1 MMSFLSLRSNRMVW
15 SGRVIILSFIL
26 LSSVGVKAQFTLQ
39 GGLNGLISGQAI
51 SEGDAEFADFNND
64 GQLDLVVTGRRS
76 GGTSSTRVY
85 VNNGT
90 SLGWI
95 ISGLTDLQYSRLD
108 VADYDNNGTVDIAIC
123 GENGGVAFTKIF
135 TNSGLPSFLENTGAS
150 GNIPQV
156 TNGDVAWG
164 DYDNDGD
171 QDLIVTGYQTS
182 TNSNVTR
189 IIKHNLAAGTFAI
202 DPVASINLVG
212 LKNASVIWVDY
223 DLDGKLDLIMNG
235 QNGNDNARTYLY
247 KNLGNDQFALVPT
260 ASFLDLAFGTVASAD
275 VNNDGYPD
283 MMVCGEDDLGAL
295 HTRVYVNQTGI
306 NPGVPFVLSQSLTGM
321 TNAKAYFGDFD
332 NDGWADIISA
342 GKTGTGTNDRS
353 TIFYVNDQ
361 TGQFSVSATTLTDVD
376 GNPAIAVGDFSN
388 PDDGKIDIFLS
399 GITAAPNT
407 TNFFLYENSDP
418 TANTVPFAPVGL
430 TANVVGNTVQFSW
443 SPPANFLTG
452 SNAPLKK
459 GLTYELS
466 IGTLP
471 NDDDYDPAHASI
483 PGGKRYIQH
492 YGDIQDTTWT
502 IVGLPSNPN
511 YWVRVQAVDAALE
524 GSGFSSPVNFS
535 VIGVVPIL
543 SLFDDSTSYAFGAT
557 PPPGPADG
565 FVSWCD
571 CNADG
576 KLDVLYGGNQATVPS
591 LDNFIRL
598 YTNDGDGTFQYQP
611 VISAGL
617 PAIYQGDVAW
627 GDVNND
633 GRSDLAVCGVED
645 SGPFGTSI
653 LEVYISSGNC
663 QFGSIISLTGISQG
677 SVDWGD
683 VDRDGDLDLLVSG
696 KEAAGKTLK
705 VYLNSYAQTGTV
717 SFTNSTNTFTNA
729 GVETGEA
736 RFGDYDNDGDLDFAV
751 TGSGNSSNITKVFR
765 NDGTGLF
772 TDLNSSLFTGVRQS
786 NITWADLDNDQTL
799 ELIVDGNAAT
809 SGLQTSVRVYKYF
822 PGFSLFLNITVPGLT
837 DGSLSIANGSMDA
850 GDYDN
855 DGLIDLLV
863 TGQSGN
869 NISSAPF
876 SSVYKNLG
884 NLSFQEDAVG
894 SSNLVDVFNGSEAR
908 FGDYND
914 DHKLDVLLVGTGNVN
929 NKLFKLY
936 KNSDLGANETPNPPQ
951 NPSDTL
957 INFDVHLS
965 WDAPV
970 PPTTNPARVNGY
982 SYELYIDGPGTGS
995 FEILSPHAN
1004 LTDGYRRIVKLGQAQ
1019 QTHSYTISGLEA
1031 GTYTWGV
1038 QAVDQDWEG
1047 SAFLLGGTFDYKDPT
1062 FLQANS
1068 TSFPN
1073 NDEVGMTN
1081 SAISWGDY
1089 QGDGH
1094 LDVVISGTS
1103 DGSSHSTKLYQYDP
1117 GNQIFLED
1125 PLYSNVLVDV
1135 SEGAMDW
1142 GDFDN
1147 DGDLDLAIT
1156 GNSSSGPVSRVYINI
1171 SGGFTMLDTLEL
1183 FPLMGGAIKWGDFNQ
1198 DGFLDLI
1205 QSGHETSGAGH
1216 TILYRNTGTGSLV
1229 QEPASLNNWANGDI
1243 ALGDF
1248 DQDGLLD
1255 IVLSGSVNT
1264 NLGNGLTT
1272 LYENNGEFS
1281 FTQASVSAFISLRNS
1296 SLDVGDIDANGF
1308 PDLVIAGANNG
1319 GNKRIRYVRNNNG
1332 VTWSSVQ
1339 NFSGPGADDVS
1350 LGDFNDDGFLDLI
1363 IVGENNTSGVATGL
1377 IYQYNQVTG
1386 LFVEETVASSNVP
1399 DLKDG
1404 ASAAWA
1410 DFDQDGK
1417 LDLLT
1422 LGTGTGGARQFDLLR
1437 NLEPTPNFV
1446 PGKPLN
1452 PTVQIIGDEVVLRWQ
1467 EPTNVSTQVFN
1478 RGISYQVVVGTT
1490 TGGIERV
1497 SPMSDLTSGFR
1508 QIVKFGHAHD
1518 TTAFRLQGLPAGTY
1532 YWGVQA
1538 IDRDFEGS
1546 QFEFGAS
1553 FYFELPTF
1561 EDVSTS
1567 VFPSL
1572 PEGFSTGD
1580 LAFADYDVDGDMDLM
1595 VAGRIDAGRK
1605 SILYRNNNGTFNNSL
1620 EIFSDVSE
1628 ATVSWVDMNG
1638 DNRPDLFL
1646 SGNTAAN
1653 TPFTGL
1659 YFGVSAT
1666 SLTNSGSGIPAVSNA
1681 NIDWADV
1688 DRDGDMDALLSGL
1701 ASSGQITDVY
1711 INNGSGDFKASNAG
1725 LPSLSEGNVAAKDFT
1740 GDGIADIFITGK
1752 LSSSAWDTRLYRG
1765 LGDGKFVEITSTA
1778 LPSIENSRGSLADVD
1793 GDGDYD
1799 LAFTGGTTAGSGR
1812 IYLNN
1817 GSGNFS
1823 VGQPVDGIL
1832 TGETLWGDLDENGR
1846 VDLLV
1851 LGNSGIGNIAS
1862 YYRNSASGLQKSGI
1876 ATIPIKLT
1884 NGTSAAY
1891 GDFSGDGKL
1900 DLAVIGLEGAG
1911 AGTRSLRLYENID
1924 PANNQKPSPPTTPT
1938 VTTAGDT
1945 LIFSWTKPS
1954 GSGFVVDGYSYQLVI
1969 GTTNLATN
1977 VLSSLSAPTS
1987 GIRFVVD
1994 WGAHGQVTEAKV
2006 VGLPD
2011 DTYHW
2016 GVQTIDQDF
2025 DGSTITYGNPI
2036 KFINPLFI
2044 DDNSQSW
2051 TTLPTSGLSKSAL
2064 AWADFDGDGNLDLA
2078 AAGEEENGFPS
2089 LKIYSQKTGGLALDA
2104 TASQNLVGLE
2114 FAALAWADVDLDG
2127 DPDLLVSGQ
2136 AGTSGVQ
2143 RQTRLYRNV
2152 NGLFVNVAS
2161 VSDSLPQVRYGS
2173 MAFGDVDQDGDPDLA
2188 ITGEGA
2194 SGPVAGIY
2202 LNDNGTFTRD
2212 RRRPIQAVQQG
2223 DLEWGDFDGDGD
2235 LDLALSGAN
2244 GVDLYGIVYRNRV
2257 ERGDFVEL
2265 TSTQANLIETKESA
2279 LAWVDYDN
2287 DGDLDL
2293 MISGETSATQVQ
2305 PLTRLYEYDEAN
2317 DEFDQFTTTSFPGFR
2332 NGSVAW
2338 GDLNDDGWMDVVLGG
2353 KFGALSTERR
2363 TALYLGSSTGAFT
2376 LDTETTLYLQGADQ
2390 GASLA
2395 MADFDRDGKLDLA
2408 MTGQVA
2414 DANPRRAFTLYKN
2427 INSNANSTPAAPRL
2441 PTTQMD
2447 GDSVRLSWSAPL
2459 GIPVNE
2465 VEGIS
2470 YNVIL
2475 EKTSGG
2481 NIVSPLAEVPVGFR
2495 QIVYRG
2501 NAGNTAFMTIRGLE
2515 SGQYTWRV
2523 QAIDHDLEGSP
2534 FSIADNFTYTAP
2546 SFVNVTNGLLDA
2558 DIPGIR
2564 QGDAEWGDYD
2574 ADGDLDLIITGRATV
2589 LPFFTELYENIG
2601 SHSLIPLSA
2610 ASIGLPELRESSVAW
2625 QDIDGDGDLDL
2636 AMTGRGAGGLMADI
2650 YRNDGAQF
2658 QALSTGIPGI
2668 ASGDLV
2674 WIDADSDGD
2683 PDLLVTGSGTLQLF
2697 LNDEGTFSNAGY
2709 SWPTLSNSSLAVTD
2723 VNQDGLQDFVAA
2735 GNDGTAP
2742 RVLLF
2747 IGDIVTGF
2755 NQTDLS
2761 GATAVEAA
2769 SLAWMDLDH
2778 DGDQD
2783 LFISGSDNSGN
2794 AVSELLT
2801 NDGNGIFTASTPT
2814 TAIHLGGVALGDI
2827 NEDGFGDVFLM
2838 GENDAQTQELKLYR
2852 NDLTGLQEVVDIAA
2866 DFVPVSGDVIVA
2878 QGDFTGDGLLDFL
2891 VNGSDGSTERTILY
2905 ESRLPV
2911 TNTAPDSP
2919 ENLDKKIVGSKIEL
2933 SWNPPA
2939 GLSPEEEAALT
2950 YNVTLERV
2958 VDGVESVPGMALGTG
2973 LRQVVANGNA
2983 GQNLFLSI
2991 NDLQEGEVYRWSV
3004 QAIDQ
3009 DFEGSAFPAFDSFSF
3024 DPPAFDDKTGV
3035 VFSGDPPVPV
3045 TEARIELGDYDADG
3059 DLDLIAV
3066 GETEAGVAS
3075 VAVFRNVTTQ
3085 ANGGKYVQDTVL
3097 TQSLTPVRTPA
3108 LAWQDVNGDGF
3119 LDLLLA
3125 GLQNDGTS
3133 LTSLYLYEA
3142 GTYVKVIS
3150 GASELPNVSK
3160 AMADWADFDRD
3171 GDMDLALAGVEDDG
3185 TRFTGIF
3192 RQTTPEVWELDTEA
3206 LGGIDNY
3213 AVAEGDLSFGDFDA
3227 DGDVDLAIAGTSNI
3241 GPVTRVL
3248 KNDGT
3253 GIYSIGL
3260 YSALL
3265 PAKNSRLD
3273 WGDLNN
3279 DGDLDLLV
3287 TGDNSSQSD
3296 FVPIT
3301 TVYEYLA
3308 GDDRFQEFQN
3318 QDFVDLTQGSASW
3331 GDFNND
3337 GWLDILISG
3346 KFGQADSAR
3355 STRLYRNLEGASFV
3369 EDLNTS
3375 GDLVN
3380 VDLGA
3385 AAWGDYNG
3393 DQKLDV
3399 FLTGRTSSTPST
3411 YTFVLFENIDTLANV
3426 SPIQPLDP
3434 SSSILGRDVTLSW
3447 DSPNYLPATLTDGL
3461 TYNVLLYKEG
3471 EANFLE
3477 PAQSDSITG
3486 YRRIVRQGNSGHN
3499 LSLKLT
3505 DLEDGKYFWKVQTVD
3520 QDFEGSVFSETLSF
3534 TFTNPIPSVIAQDFP
3549 VLLENG
3555 GTAVTAEITIN
3566 DPDIVDD
3573 VIVFYKGIA
3582 SADWKQAVATGSG
3595 ADFSFLIDNTVVDEM
3610 GLEYVFQV
3618 VGTFG
3623 YDAFSDTG
3631 YTYMRYPNGFDV
3643 SGLRFGK
3650 KFDDYDIIGIPL
3662 ILDNNQVGSVIEE
3675 YGEYNN
3681 RQWRLWS
3688 YENSMLN
3695 EFTQS
3700 SFSTFNPGQG
3710 YWLISKESRSFNT
3723 GAGRVVEANDANPY
3737 EITLTPG
3744 FNQIGSPFPYAVSW
3758 TDILAANPESVTT
3771 ELEDFLGYEE
3781 AYAASDRIKRLRGG
3795 FVFAHAPVTLQ
3806 VPVRK
3811 NPNVQRG
3818 ELRRVPE
3825 VFENPSIDR
3834 WFIPMD
3840 AKIGSKVY
3848 ELGGFGMAPEADTS
3862 RDPLDRMLPP
3872 RFGDYLEMVV
3882 THPDYFYE
3890 SFTRDITSPAK
3901 NHVWEFTVATN
3912 LEDPLLELSWNMD
3925 YLPFAAQDWLLF
3937 DVDHQ
3942 TLVNLREQVSYR
3954 SLATGKTR
3962 HFRLYMGDQNFLAE
3976 NAVPDQVY
3984 LGNAYPNPAQG
3995 EVNIPFTL
4003 PPASEE
4009 YDVRLIVKNHLGQE
4023 IATLMNQ
4030 SLEGGFHEY
4039 TWNGLDGDGRQVAAG
4054 LYLYQLEVSGE
4065 AQFISTGKLRFR

>member
-1 MMSFLSLRSNRMVW
+1 MALLFSY
-15 SGRVIILSFIL
+15 GRAT
-26 LSSVGVKAQFTLQ
+26 AQFSLQ
-39 GGLNGLISGQAI
+39 SGLNSLISGQAV

-64 GQLDLVVTGRRS
+64 GMLDLVVTGRRA

-95 ISGLTDLQYSRLD
+95 ISGLTDLQNSRLD
-108 VADYDNNGTVDIAIC
+108 AADYDNNGTIDLAIC
-123 GENGGVAFTKIF
+123 GENAGVAFTKIF
-135 TNSGLPSFLENTGAS
+135 TNSGLPSFLENVGAS

-156 TNGDVAWG
+156 TNGDLAWG

-171 QDLIVTGYQTS
+171 QDLIITGYQTS
-182 TNSNVTR
+182 TNSNITR
-189 IIKHNLAAGTFAI
+189 IIKHDLAAGTFAI

-247 KNLGNDQFALVPT
+247 KNLGNAQFALVPT
-260 ASFLDLAFGTVASAD
+260 ASFIDLAFGTVASAD

-283 MMVCGEDDLGAL
+283 MMVCGEDDLGGF
-295 HTRVYVNQTGI
+295 HTRIYLNQTGI

-332 NDGWADIISA
+332 NDGWVDVISA

-353 TIFYVNDQ
+353 TIFYLNDQ
-361 TGQFSVSATTLTDVD
+361 TGQFAVSATSLSDVD
-376 GNPAIAVGDFSN
+376 GNPALAVGDYSN
-388 PDDGKIDIFLS
+388 PDDGKIDLFLS
-399 GITAAPNT
+399 GITTAPNL
-407 TNFFLYENSDP
+407 TNFYLYENTDP
-418 TANTVPFAPVGL
+418 GTNTVPSAPTGL
-430 TANVVGNTVQFSW
+430 TANVVGSTVEFSW
-443 SPPANFLTG
+443 NAPSNFLSG
-452 SNAPLKK
+452 SNAALKD

-471 NDDDYDPAHASI
+471 NDDDIDPANAEI
-483 PGGKRYIQH
+483 PGGKRYIQK
-492 YGDIQDTTWT
+492 YGNIQDTTWT
-502 IVGLPSNPN
+502 IVGLASNPN
-511 YWVRVQAVDAALE
+511 YWVRVQAIDAALE
-524 GSGFSSPVNFS
+524 GSAFSAAVNFS
-535 VIGVVPIL
+535 VIGVVPVL

-557 PPPGPADG
+557 PPPGPGDG

-576 KLDVLYGGNQATVPS
+576 NLDVLYGGNQATVPA

-611 VISAGL
+611 VASSLL

-633 GRSDLAVCGVED
+633 GRSDLAVCGTED

-663 QFGSIISLTGISQG
+663 QFGSIISLTGITQG

-705 VYLNSYAQTGTV
+705 IYLNSYAQTGTV
-717 SFTNSTNTFTNA
+717 SFSNSTNTFTNA

-751 TGSGNSSNITKVFR
+751 TGSGNSANITKVFR
-765 NDGTGLF
+765 NDGTGIF

-786 NITWADLDNDQTL
+786 NITWADLDNDGTL
-799 ELIVDGNAAT
+799 ELIVSGNVAT

-822 PGFSLFLNITVPGLT
+822 PGFGLFLNITVPGLT
-837 DGSLSIANGSMDA
+837 DGILSIANGSMDA

-869 NISSAPF
+869 NISSVPY

-884 NLSFQEDAVG
+884 NLTFQEDAVG
-894 SSNLVDVFNGSEAR
+894 ASNLINVFNGSEAR
-908 FGDYND
+908 FGDYNN

-936 KNSDLGANETPNPPQ
+936 KNSDLGANETPNAPQ

-957 INFDVHLS
+957 IDFDVHLS
-965 WDAPV
+965 WDAPA
-970 PPTTNPARVNGY
+970 PPATNPSRVNGY
-982 SYELYIDGPGTGS
+982 SYELYIDGPGTGP
-995 FEILSPHAN
+995 FEILSPQAN
-1004 LTDGYRRIVKLGQAQ
+1004 LADGYRRIVKLGQAQ
-1019 QTHSYTISGLEA
+1019 QTNSYTISGLA
-1031 GTYTWGV
+1031 PGTYTWGV
-1038 QAVDQDWEG
+1038 QAIDQDWEG
-1047 SAFLLGGTFDYKDPT
+1047 SAFLTGGTFDYQDPT
-1062 FLQANS
+1062 FIQVNA

-1081 SAISWGDY
+1081 SAIAWGDY
-1089 QGDGH
+1089 HGDGH
-1094 LDVVISGTS
+1094 LDVIISGTS
-1103 DGSSHSTKLYQYDP
+1103 DASTHSTKLYQYDP
-1117 GNQIFLED
+1117 LNQIFLED
-1125 PLYSNVLVDV
+1125 PLYSNVFVDV
-1135 SEGAMDW
+1135 SEGEMDW

-1156 GNSSSGPVSRVYINI
+1156 GNSASGPVSRVYINI
-1171 SGGFTMLDTLEL
+1171 SGGFTMTDTLEL
-1183 FPLMGGAIKWGDFNQ
+1183 FPLKGGAIKWGDFNN

-1205 QSGHETSGAGH
+1205 QTGHETNGTGH
-1216 TILYRNTGTGSLV
+1216 TIVYRNTGTGSLIT
-1229 QEPASLNNWANGDI
+1229 ESTSMNDWANGDI
-1243 ALGDF
+1243 ALADF

-1255 IVLSGSVNT
+1255 IVVSGSLGT
-1264 NLGNGLTT
+1264 DGGNGFTV
-1272 LYENNGEFS
+1272 LYENAGEFS
-1281 FTQASVSAFISLRNS
+1281 FSQASVSAFVSLQNS
-1296 SLDVGDIDANGF
+1296 SLDVADVDANGF
-1308 PDLVIAGANNG
+1308 PDLIIAGRNNG
-1319 GNKRIRYVRNNNG
+1319 GNNRIRFVRNNNG
-1332 VTWSSVQ
+1332 ITWSSVQ
-1339 NFSGPGADDVS
+1339 NINGPGVDEVAF
-1350 LGDFNDDGFLDLI
+1350 GDFNDDGFIDLVV
-1363 IVGENNTSGVATGL
+1363 VGESNTPGISTGA
-1377 IYQYNQVTG
+1377 IYSYNQVSG
-1386 LFVEETVASSNVP
+1386 LFVEETVASANVP

-1422 LGTGTGGARQFDLLR
+1422 LGTGIGSARQFDLLR
-1437 NLEPTPNFV
+1437 NLDSTPNFV
-1446 PGKPLN
+1446 PGKPVN
-1452 PTVQIIGDEVVLRWQ
+1452 PTAQIIGDEVVLRWQ
-1467 EPTNVSTQVFN
+1467 KPTNVSSQVFE
-1478 RGISYQVVVGTT
+1478 RGVSYQVVVGTT
-1490 TGGIERV
+1490 SGGTDRV
-1497 SPMSDLTSGFR
+1497 SPMADLTTGFR
-1508 QIVKFGHAHD
+1508 QIVKFANAYD
-1518 TTAFRLQGLPAGTY
+1518 TTAVRLKGLPAGTY
-1532 YWGVQA
+1532 FWGVQA

-1553 FYFELPTF
+1553 FDFELPTF
-1561 EDVSTS
+1561 EDVSSS

-1572 PEGFSTGD
+1572 PPGVTSGD

-1595 VAGRIDAGRK
+1595 VAGQTDAGRK
-1605 SILYRNNNGTFNNSL
+1605 SILYRNNNGNYNSTL

-1628 ATVSWVDMNG
+1628 ATVSWIDMNG

-1646 SGNTAAN
+1646 SGNTAPN

-1659 YFGVSAT
+1659 YFSVSAT
-1666 SLTNSGSGIPAVSNA
+1666 SLTNSGSGIPAVANA
-1681 NIDWADV
+1681 SIDWADV
-1688 DRDGDMDALLSGL
+1688 DRDGDMDAFLSGRG
-1701 ASSGQITDVY
+1701 SSGQITDVY
-1711 INNGSGDFKASNAG
+1711 LNNGNGDFKAANAG
-1725 LPSLSEGNVAAKDFT
+1725 LASHSEGNVAAKDFT
-1740 GDGIADIFITGK
+1740 GDGIADLFITGK
-1752 LSSSAWDTRLYRG
+1752 LSSSAWSTKLYRG
-1765 LGDGKFVEITSTA
+1765 MGDGTFVEITSTA
-1778 LPSIENSRGSLADVD
+1778 LPSIDNSRGSLADVD

-1799 LAFTGGTTAGSGR
+1799 LAFTGGTSSGSGR

-1817 GSGNFS
+1817 GSGSFS
-1823 VGQPVDGIL
+1823 TGQSVDGIL
-1832 TGETLWGDLDENGR
+1832 TGESLWGDLDENGR

-1851 LGNSGIGNIAS
+1851 LGNSGSGNIAS
-1862 YYRNSASGLQKSGI
+1862 YYRNSASGLQKSSI
-1876 ATIPIKLT
+1876 ATIPVKLT
-1884 NGTSAAY
+1884 NGTAAAY

-1924 PANNQKPSPPTTPT
+1924 PAKNQKPSPPTSPT
-1938 VTTAGDT
+1938 VTTDGDT
-1945 LIFSWTKPS
+1945 IIFSWTKPS
-1954 GSGFVVDGYSYQLVI
+1954 GTGFIVDGYSYQLVI
-1969 GTTNLATN
+1969 GTTNTATD
-1977 VLSSLSAPTS
+1977 VVSPLSAPTS
-1987 GIRFVVD
+1987 GIRFVAD
-1994 WGAHGQVTEAKV
+1994 WGTHGQVTEAKI

-2016 GVQTIDQDF
+2016 GIQTIDQDF
-2025 DGSTITYGNPI
+2025 DGSGITYGSPI
-2036 KFINPLFI
+2036 KFIKPLFI
-2044 DDNSQSW
+2044 DNNSQSW
-2051 TTLPTSGLSKSAL
+2051 STLPGSGLSKSAL
-2064 AWADFDGDGNLDLA
+2064 AWADFDGDGNMDLA

-2089 LKIYSQKTGGLALDA
+2089 LTIYSQKTGGLALDA
-2104 TASQNLVGLE
+2104 TASQNLVGVE
-2114 FAALAWADVDLDG
+2114 NAAIAWADIDLDG

-2136 AGTSGVQ
+2136 TGTSGVQ

-2152 NGLFVNVAS
+2152 NGVFVNVPS
-2161 VSDSLPQVRYGS
+2161 VSDSLPQVRFG
-2173 MAFGDVDQDGDPDLA
+2173 AFAVGDVDQDGDPDLA
-2188 ITGEGA
+2188 ITGEAA

-2202 LNDNGTFTRD
+2202 LNDNGTFSRD
-2212 RRRPIQAVQQG
+2212 RRRPIQAVQEG
-2223 DLEWGDFDGDGD
+2223 DLEWGDFDNDGD

-2244 GVDLYGIVYRNRV
+2244 GANLFGIVYRNRV
-2257 ERGDFVEL
+2257 DRGDFVQL
-2265 TSTQANLIETKESA
+2265 STAQANLIKTKESS

-2305 PLTRLYEYDEAN
+2305 PLTRLYEFDSAN
-2317 DEFDQFTTTSFPGFR
+2317 DEFNQFTTTAFPGFR
-2332 NGSVAW
+2332 NGDVAW

-2363 TALYLGSSTGAFT
+2363 TAVYLGSSTGSFS
-2376 LDTETTLYLQGADQ
+2376 LDTETTLYLQGADE

-2395 MADFDRDGKLDLA
+2395 LADFDNDGKLDVA

-2414 DANPRRAFTLYKN
+2414 DANPRRTFTLYKN
-2427 INSNANSTPAAPRL
+2427 INPNANINLSAPRI

-2447 GDSVRLSWSAPL
+2447 GDSVRLSWIAPL
-2459 GIPVNE
+2459 GIPGNE
-2465 VEGIS
+2465 VDGIS

-2475 EKTSGG
+2475 EQTSGG
-2481 NIVSPLAEVPVGFR
+2481 NIVSPLAEVPGGFR

-2501 NAGNTAFMTIRGLE
+2501 NAGNNTFMTIRGLE

-2534 FSIADNFTYTAP
+2534 FSISDNFTYTAP
-2546 SFVNVTNGLLDA
+2546 SFVNVTNELLDVE
-2558 DIPGIR
+2558 IPGIR

-2574 ADGDLDLIITGRATV
+2574 ADGDLDLIITGRATGI
-2589 LPFFTELYENIG
+2589 PFFTELYENIG
-2601 SHSLIPLSA
+2601 SHTLNPLSA
-2610 ASIGLPELRESSVAW
+2610 ASIGLPELRESAVAW

-2636 AMTGRGAGGLMADI
+2636 AMSGLSSGGIIADI
-2650 YRNDGAQF
+2650 YQNNGTQF
-2658 QALSTGIPGI
+2658 QALSSGI
-2668 ASGDLV
+2668 AGVTSGDLA
-2674 WIDADSDGD
+2674 WIDADADGD
-2683 PDLLVTGSGTLQLF
+2683 PDLLVTGTGATADVLALY
-2697 LNDEGTFSNAGY
+2697 LNDEGSFSDAGY
-2709 SWPTLSNSSLAVTD
+2709 SWPPMANSSLAVAD
-2723 VNQDGLQDFVAA
+2723 INKDGLQDFVVA
-2735 GNDGTAP
+2735 GNDGTTP

-2747 IGDIVTGF
+2747 VGDLITGF
-2755 NQTDLS
+2755 NQTDLTA
-2761 GATAVEAA
+2761 ATAVEVA
-2769 SLAWMDLDH
+2769 SLAWMDMDH
-2778 DGDQD
+2778 DGDLD
-2783 LFISGSDNSGN
+2783 LFISGSDDAGN
-2794 AVSELLT
+2794 ATSELLS
-2801 NDGNGIFTASTPT
+2801 NDGTGIFTATTPT
-2814 TAIHLGGVALGDI
+2814 SELHLGGIALGDV
-2827 NEDGFGDVFLM
+2827 NEDGFGDIFLI
-2838 GENDAQTQELKLYR
+2838 GENDAQTKEVKLYR
-2852 NDLTGLQEVVDIAA
+2852 NDLSGLQEVPSIAA

-2891 VNGSDGSTERTILY
+2891 INGNDGTEERTILY

-2911 TNTAPDSP
+2911 TNSTPGSP
-2919 ENLDKKIVGSKIEL
+2919 RNLDKKIVGSKIEL

-2939 GLSPEEEAALT
+2939 GLSPEEEASLT
-2950 YNVTLERV
+2950 YNVSLERV
-2958 VDGVESVPGMALGTG
+2958 ADGKEAVPGQALASGF
-2973 LRQVVANGNA
+2973 RQIVANGNA
-2983 GQNLFLSI
+2983 GQKLSLSI
-2991 NDLQEGEVYRWSV
+2991 NDLQEGEVYRWTV

-3035 VFSGDPPVPV
+3035 VFSGEPPVPV
-3045 TEARIELGDYDADG
+3045 TEARIELGDYDGDG

-3066 GETEAGVAS
+3066 GETEAGIGS
-3075 VAVFRNVTTQ
+3075 VAIFRNVTTP
-3085 ANGGKYVQDTVL
+3085 ANGGKYVQDTAL
-3097 TQSLTPVRTPA
+3097 TRSLTPVRNPA

-3133 LTSLYLYEA
+3133 LTSLYLYESGNYIKA
-3142 GTYVKVIS
+3142 IS
-3150 GASELPNVSK
+3150 GTSEFPNVSK
-3160 AMADWADFDRD
+3160 AMADWADYDRD
-3171 GDMDLALAGVEDDG
+3171 GDMDLALAGIEDDG

-3192 RQTTPEVWELDTEA
+3192 RQTEPEVWELDTEA
-3206 LGGIDNY
+3206 LGDIDNF
-3213 AVAEGDLSFGDFDA
+3213 AVAEGDLSFGDFDS
-3227 DGDVDLAIAGTSNI
+3227 DGDIDLAIAGTSNI

-3253 GIYSIGL
+3253 GKYSIGL

-3265 PAKNSRLD
+3265 PAKNCRLD

-3279 DGDLDLLV
+3279 DGDLDLLI

-3301 TVYEYLA
+3301 TVYEYLP

-3355 STRLYRNLEGASFV
+3355 STRLYRNLEGTSFI

-3399 FLTGRTSSTPST
+3399 FLTGRTSSSPST

-3447 DSPNYLPATLTDGL
+3447 DSPNYLPSTFTDGL
-3461 TYNVLLYKEG
+3461 TYNVLLYKDG
-3471 EANFLE
+3471 ESTLLL

-3486 YRRIVRQGNSGHN
+3486 YRRIVRQGNVGHN
-3499 LSLKLT
+3499 LSLTLT

-3534 TFTNPIPSVIAQDFP
+3534 TFTNPIPAVIAQDFP
-3549 VLLENG
+3549 DLLEVG
-3555 GTAVTAEITIN
+3555 GTAGTAEITIN
-3566 DPDIVDD
+3566 DPTIVDE

-3582 SADWKQAVATGSG
+3582 SADWQQASATGTG
-3595 ADFSFLIDNTVVDEM
+3595 ADFSFSIENSAADEM

-3618 VGTFG
+3618 IGTFG

-3631 YTYMRYPNGFDV
+3631 YTYMRYPNGFDLTD
-3643 SGLRFGK
+3643 LRFGK

-3688 YENSMLN
+3688 YENSSLN
-3695 EFTQS
+3695 EFTVS
-3700 SFSTFNPGQG
+3700 NFSTFNPGQG
-3710 YWLISKESRSFNT
+3710 YWLISKEARSFNT

-3744 FNQIGSPFPYAVSW
+3744 FNQIGSPFPFAVSW
-3758 TDILAANPESVTT
+3758 SDILAANPESVTS

-3781 AYAASDRIKRLRGG
+3781 AYVASDRIKRLRGG
-3795 FVFAHAPVTLQ
+3795 FVFAHAPVTLK

-3834 WFIPMD
+3834 WFLPMD
-3840 AKIGSKVY
+3840 ARIGSRVY
-3848 ELGGFGMAPEADTS
+3848 KLGGFGMAPEADPS

-3872 RFGDYLEMVV
+3872 RFGDYIEMVV
-3882 THPDYFYE
+3882 AHPDYFYE
-3890 SFTRDITSPAK
+3890 SFTRDISAPAK
-3901 NHVWEFTVATN
+3901 NHVWEFTVETN
-3912 LEDPLLELSWNMD
+3912 LEDPLLELNWD
-3925 YLPFAAQDWLLF
+3925 AKYLPDASQGWLLF

-3942 TLVNLREQVSYR
+3942 KLIDLKEKASYR
-3954 SLATGKTR
+3954 SLSGASIR
-3962 HFRLYMGDQNFLAE
+3962 RFRLYMGDQDFLSE

-3984 LGNAYPNPAQG
+3984 LGSAYPNPAQG
-3995 EVNIPFTL
+3995 EVSIPFTL
-4003 PPASEE
+4003 PPANDK

-4023 IATLMNQ
+4023 IATLMTQ
-4030 SLEGGFHEY
+4030 SLEGGFHEF
-4039 TWNGLDGDGRQVAAG
+4039 TWDGLDGNGRRVAAG
-4054 LYLYQLEVSGE
+4054 LYLYQLEVSGGK
-4065 AQFISTGKLRFR
+4065 QYISAGKLRFR